1 VRQPRTQGQ
10 KGLHSLSWSVATQTH
25 LITNFFCDPSKPRI
39 SLEQEL
45 LIPLVVAGG
54 DSFPF
59 PGPGCSW
66 SLPDFLVMSKANN
79 SSSRPPSVAS
89 STRSGTPSNRG
100 RFFRPVPYST
110 SLALQQ
116 LLDGGS
122 DTSHTTR
129 PTPVNRSSGSSSRPR
144 YANPSPAS
152 TRRDQVE
159 SEVGRGHNL
168 PVVDEQ
174 GQVWMDWEER
184 QEFAG
189 LVNQRND
196 DSDWVGFAGTE
207 RDSDEESTKRTFDP
221 PSRQLLEAFSFQTAS
236 TSTNRIADVIS
247 PDQPNARPRGKARIR
262 RVKTSESL
270 RAGSAP
276 IVIPPVPSQHHTN
289 QLDPD
294 AVQEFVESSF
304 DPPTF
309 ATPPDD
315 QNTSR
320 NSRRRSSMLL
330 RGLARKFIGKK

>member
-1 VRQPRTQGQ
+1 M
-10 KGLHSLSWSVATQTH
+10 
-25 LITNFFCDPSKPRI
+25 
-39 SLEQEL
+39 
-45 LIPLVVAGG
+45 AGG

-59 PGPGCSW
+59 PGPGYSW
-66 SLPDFLVMSKANN
+66 SLPDFFVMSRPHN

-110 SLALQQ
+110 TLALQQ
-116 LLDGGS
+116 LMDGGS
-122 DTSHTTR
+122 DASHTTR
-129 PTPVNRSSGSSSRPR
+129 PTPVKRSLGSSSRPR
-144 YANPSPAS
+144 FANPSPAS

-168 PVVDEQ
+168 PVVDEK
-174 GQVWMDWEER
+174 GHVWMDWEER

-189 LVNQRND
+189 LMDQRID
-196 DSDWVGFAGTE
+196 AGDWVGFAGTE
-207 RDSDEESTKRTFDP
+207 RDSDEESTKRTFDA
-221 PSRQLLEAFSFQTAS
+221 PSRQLLDAFSFQTAS
-236 TSTNRIADVIS
+236 TSTNRTSDELVG
-247 PDQPNARPRGKARIR
+247 PDQPNPRPRGNARIR

-309 ATPPDD
+309 ATLPDD
-315 QNTSR
+315 QNPSG
-320 NSRRRSSMLL
+320 NAKRRSSILL
-330 RGLARKFIGKK
+330 RGLARKFIGKR